1 MVGDPFPNR
10 DLILAVSFLVIVI
23 TLILAETLGPMARM
37 LKIPVDDDTTE
48 IARVQGMLAKAALIR
63 LDTALEEFTQAG
75 TPLSP
80 EDVESL
86 RRDREMRLLRNSS
99 AQESV
104 QPVTAELEI
113 SQMLNL
119 AVSMVHAEQE
129 ELIRLRDSDGLPD
142 SIARP
147 LLRELDSREQ
157 ALVRQ
162 IR

>member
-1 MVGDPFPNR
+1 
-10 DLILAVSFLVIVI
+10 VSFLVIVI

-37 LKIPVDDDTTE
+37 LKIPVDDDTAE

-80 EDVESL
+80 EDAETL
-86 RRDREMRLLRNSS
+86 RRDREKQLLRSSS
-99 AQESV
+99 AQESAQESV
-104 QPVTAELEI
+104 PPVTAELEM

>member
-1 MVGDPFPNR
+1 
-10 DLILAVSFLVIVI
+10 
-23 TLILAETLGPMARM
+23 
-37 LKIPVDDDTTE
+37 
-48 IARVQGMLAKAALIR
+48 
-63 LDTALEEFTQAG
+63 
-75 TPLSP
+75 
-80 EDVESL
+80 L
-86 RRDREMRLLRNSS
+86 RSSS